1 MVRAV
6 PCARLL
12 RGDSPPDYIGCVTFH
27 VHSLLISFAP
37 RYFPFYPP
45 SLAPDQTGRVHI
57 HVQGLALRLS
67 LRSPRVCIHQ
77 ALTHQ
82 ELHICWPH
90 PLTTPTD
97 HTHWLLHVLTV
108 RRCPGSMRWPP
119 PWHQTPQTIWGSIWT
134 QFCSWFSVPWLL
146 GGRTSVER
154 QLV

>member
-27 VHSLLISFAP
+27 AHSLLISFAP

-97 HTHWLLHVLTV
+97 YCMCSQWGDVQD
-108 RRCPGSMRWPP
+108 
-119 PWHQTPQTIWGSIWT
+119 PWDDHHHGIKHLKRYEEVSEPN
-134 QFCSWFSVPWLL
+134 FVPDFQYPDFWEEELQSK
-146 GGRTSVER
+146 GN
-154 QLV
+154 